1 MRAKII
7 WLPPA
12 LQDLENVPYRK
23 AERIL
28 EKVELLSEFPEM
40 GSKMFFAWEGYR
52 QLIVGNYRVIY
63 EVVTPRRVEI
73 AYIRHTRQK
82 L

>member
-12 LQDLENVPYRK
+12 LQDLENVPYRE

-28 EKVELLSEFPEM
+28 EKVATCAI
-40 GSKMFFAWEGYR
+40 K
-52 QLIVGNYRVIY
+52 
-63 EVVTPRRVEI
+63 T
-73 AYIRHTRQK
+73 
-82 L
+82 

>member
-1 MRAKII
+1 
-7 WLPPA
+7 
-12 LQDLENVPYRK
+12 
-23 AERIL
+23 
-28 EKVELLSEFPEM
+28 M

-63 EVVTPRRVEI
+63 EVVTPQRVEI

>member
-1 MRAKII
+1 M
-7 WLPPA
+7 LF
-12 LQDLENVPYRK
+12 D
-23 AERIL
+23 
-28 EKVELLSEFPEM
+28 FPEI

-63 EVVTPRRVEI
+63 QIVSPQRVEI
-73 AYIRHTRQK
+73 AYIHHVRQQ